1 MTAPI
6 TLFTGKPGAGKT
18 AQLVAEILKMQKEEE
33 GRPIFALGINGLRAD
48 LAAELSMDQLYKW
61 WELPPGSIVCID
73 ECQEEHLMPRDRGTP
88 AAWVQRLAKVRHYGM
103 SFLLTTQH
111 PANISSFVRRLV
123 GRHVHTVRKFQTGVI
138 QLFVWEGCADDPES
152 RAARKQATETVGTLP
167 KEVFDLYKS
176 SQLHTMKKRLPRK
189 VYLFFVLVV
198 IALAAAVSVP
208 FVLKHAQAKNES
220 MISGRSSVSTAD
232 AVQPVSSSVADADLA
247 LRQSDPANWMTPR
260 VEGMPWTA
268 PMFDDLRV
276 TAHPRL
282 FCIAAEDSCICNTE
296 QGTRYAVAQATCRVI
311 ATNGVYD
318 PFRASQREERRDAD
332 LRPDQAQPPA
342 GGRPPAAVGV
352 PGPQTERATA
362 APYAPPT
369 YVRWDA
375 DAVSKHN

>member
-48 LAAELSMDQLYKW
+48 LAAELTMDQLHRW

-88 AAWVQRLAKVRHYGM
+88 AEWVQRLAKVRHHGM

-111 PANISSFVRRLV
+111 PANMSSFVRRLI
-123 GRHVHTVRKFQTGVI
+123 GRHVHTVRKFQTGVV
-138 QLFVWEGCADDPES
+138 QRFEWEGCADDPES

-176 SQLHTMKKRLPRK
+176 SQLHTMKKRLPAK
-189 VYLFFVLVV
+189 VYMFVVAALVAV
-198 IALAAAVSVP
+198 AAAIAVP
-208 FVLKHAQAKNES
+208 FVLKHAQQKNVDMIHGGGES
-220 MISGRSSVSTAD
+220 VTPST
-232 AVQPVSSSVADADLA
+232 QVAASREAADLL
-247 LRQSDPANWMTPR
+247 LRQNDPGKWMTPR

-268 PMFDDLRV
+268 PMFDGLSV

-282 FCIAAEDSCICNTE
+282 FCIAAEDGCICNTE

-318 PFRASQREERRDAD
+318 PFRDPQREERREAD
-332 LRPDQAQPPA
+332 RRPDQAQPPA
-342 GGRPPAAVGV
+342 GGRTSAAIGV
-352 PGPQTERATA
+352 PGPQADRATA
-362 APYAPPT
+362 APYTPPT
-369 YVRWDA
+369 YGHWVA
-375 DAVSKHN
+375 DAFSKQD